1 MPSQSI
7 LKLLCCAAFLL
18 CACGEQRAAWLG
30 HTAEPPAARP
40 AHGHVPVRIASD
52 LLVKKV
58 EFGILQKSADG
69 EEHFVAAREVPAED
83 GQVFGWRVDVAT
95 TRETLHWQEHLK
107 MPRAPL
113 DWGDAADDP
122 DVLISK
128 DGRSVAAQG
137 EDAIEDNRLSR
148 FYWALAPGD
157 PAGEYELDL
166 AVEGKTVGHFA
177 FRVPAPVAE
186 KPILVRHVPARD
198 GRHGLAGLTRVALL
212 TGAHPAWR

>member
-1 MPSQSI
+1 MLPKST
-7 LKLLCCAAFLL
+7 LLLLCCAVLL
-18 CACGEQRAAWLG
+18 LPACSEQRKAWFG
-30 HTAEPPAARP
+30 QTNTPAAGRP
-40 AHGHVPVRIASD
+40 AHTRLPVRIASD
-52 LLVKKV
+52 LLVKRV
-58 EFGILQKSADG
+58 EFGILEKSADG

-83 GQVFGWRVDVAT
+83 GQVFGWRVEVTT

-122 DVLISK
+122 DVLISG

-137 EDAIEDNRLSR
+137 EDAIEDSRLSR

-166 AVEGKTVGHFA
+166 AVEGRTVGHFA

-186 KPILVRHVPARD
+186 KPILVRHDRARD
-198 GRHGLAGLTRVALL
+198 SRRGLAHVVTAALI
-212 TGAHPAWR
+212 TGAHPAWK